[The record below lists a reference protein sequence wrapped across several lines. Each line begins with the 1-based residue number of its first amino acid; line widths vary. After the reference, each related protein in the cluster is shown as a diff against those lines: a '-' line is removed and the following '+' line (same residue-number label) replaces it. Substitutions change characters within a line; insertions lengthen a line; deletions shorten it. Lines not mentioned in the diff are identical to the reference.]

1 MKTKPKITKKE
12 AMTQFS
18 GRIEKRKGDIIK
30 RLARESSCTCA
41 DVIRTAV
48 DEYFT
53 NHNLGE

>member
-1 MKTKPKITKKE
+1 MKTKPKITIKE
-12 AMTQFS
+12 PMEQFS
-18 GRIEKRKGDIIK
+18 GRIEKRKGKIIK
-30 RLARESSCTCA
+30 RLARENSCTCA

>member
-1 MKTKPKITKKE
+1 ME
-12 AMTQFS
+12 QFS
-18 GRIEKRKGDIIK
+18 GRIEKRKGKIIK
-30 RLARESSCTCA
+30 RLARENSCTCA

>member
-1 MKTKPKITKKE
+1 MKTPKITKKE
-12 AMTQFS
+12 AMIQFS
-18 GRIEKRKGDIIK
+18 GRIQKRKGEIIK
-30 RLARESSCTCA
+30 RLARENRCTCA

>member
-1 MKTKPKITKKE
+1 MKTKLKITKKR
-12 AMTQFS
+12 AMIQFS
-18 GRIEKRKGDIIK
+18 GRIEKWKGDIIK
-30 RLARESSCTCA
+30 RLARENSCTGA

>member
-12 AMTQFS
+12 PMTQFS
-18 GRIEKRKGDIIK
+18 GRIEKRKGKAIK
-30 RLARESSCTCA
+30 RLARENSCTGA

-53 NHNLGE
+53 NHNIDY